1 MPPDPLTPRAFG
13 ARDLPRLVLKPG
25 YGTACAVLL
34 FSTMSVSMQRYGK
47 MRIEILM
54 PLNEQS
60 KLNSLFTNVY
70 AVIHVINVH
79 I

>member
-1 MPPDPLTPRAFG
+1 MPPDPLAPRAFG

-25 YGTACAVLL
+25 HGTACTVLL
-34 FSTMSVSMQRYGK
+34 FSTMSVSMQRYGE
-47 MRIEILM
+47 MRTEILM

-60 KLNSLFTNVY
+60 KRNSLFTNVQ
-70 AVIHVINVH
+70 AVSHLINVH